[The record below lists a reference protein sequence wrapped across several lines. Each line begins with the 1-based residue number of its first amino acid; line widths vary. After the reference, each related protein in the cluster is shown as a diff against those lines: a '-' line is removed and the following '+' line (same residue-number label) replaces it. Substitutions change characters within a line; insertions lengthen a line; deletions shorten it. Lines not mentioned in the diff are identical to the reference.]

1 MNAEQT
7 EFGQNVSFEMRTFR
21 FITAGSTATD
31 AQEQTI
37 ACDLHLEPIAD
48 VSTSQPDDC
57 TCFTQAACAIPGQI
71 KLNLSPISYG
81 PYVVCPRD

>member
-1 MNAEQT
+1 
-7 EFGQNVSFEMRTFR
+7 MRTFR

-37 ACDLHLEPIAD
+37 ACNLHLEPIAD

-57 TCFTQAACAIPGQI
+57 ICFTQAACVALGRI
-71 KLNLSPISYG
+71 K
-81 PYVVCPRD
+81 